1 MDLYV
6 SGRRLEG
13 LTGHE
18 AGRLLLEQLYLEK
31 VGAPM
36 PEIACT
42 PMGKPYFVE
51 GNWHFSISHTKKH
64 AFCALCTCPVGLDG
78 EELTRVVKPALAEKI
93 LSPGEKAQ
101 YDAAADKN
109 TALLTFWVLK
119 EAAGKLSGRGIGFKP
134 NNTDFMLTD
143 GRVRQI
149 DGCLVAVLTEEE
161 QDAF

>member
-1 MDLYV
+1 MELYV
-6 SGRRLEG
+6 SGRKLEG

-18 AGRLLLEQLYLEK
+18 AGRQLLAQMYLEK
-31 VGAPM
+31 VGTPM
-36 PEIACT
+36 PKIACT

-51 GNWHFSISHTKKH
+51 GGWHFSISHTKNH

-78 EELTRVVKPALAEKI
+78 EELTRPVKPALAEKI

-101 YDAAADKN
+101 YDAADDKD

-119 EAAGKLSGRGIGFKP
+119 EAAGKLTGRGIGLKP

-143 GRVRQI
+143 SRVRQI

-161 QDAF
+161 YHAF

>member
-1 MDLYV
+1 MIMGSMELN
-6 SGRRLEG
+6 G

-18 AGRLLLEQLYLEK
+18 AGRILLARLWQQHLGGNL
-31 VGAPM
+31 
-36 PEIACT
+36 PEIALA
-42 PMGKPYFVE
+42 PRGKPYFP
-51 GNWHFSISHTKKH
+51 NSIWHFSISHTKNH

-78 EELTRVVKPALAEKI
+78 EELTRQVKLALAEKI